1 MACSENLGWYSQKTC
16 SVTLFLIISPA
27 FFMEIS
33 DIDNFL
39 EILAQIIW
47 NYVFII
53 LPWFIQK
60 MVFRIY
66 FMTKINFIFPTFD
79 DWFTTGVF
87 SQFLYHLS
95 GFRYLPK
102 GTKLSKLRFQNL
114 SRIFSKKSLLSAI
127 LSAIYLTMPSDAKL
141 NINRN
146 LTFKSPKTI
155 SFLFTLENLNKTG
168 VYTWLI
174 HMITWRQ
181 KWLESNNQIFPR
193 QWKCS

>member
-1 MACSENLGWYSQKTC
+1 MACSENLGWHSQKTC

-39 EILAQIIW
+39 EKLAQIIW

-66 FMTKINFIFPTFD
+66 FMTKINFTFPTFEY
-79 DWFTTGVF
+79 WFTTGVL
-87 SQFLYHLS
+87 SQVLYHLP

-102 GTKLSKLRFQNL
+102 RTKLSKLRFQNL

-127 LSAIYLTMPSDAKL
+127 SSAIYLTMPSDAKL

-155 SFLFTLENLNKTG
+155 SFLFTLEYLNKTG

-193 QWKCS
+193 